1 MTLFKHELRRGRTAL
16 IVWTAAIAFLFA
28 ICIFIFPDMKSQTEG
43 LNEVFASMGG
53 FTAALGMDQVN
64 FGTLTGFYA
73 IECGNILGL
82 GGAFYAAL
90 CAVGALSKEEKEKT
104 AEFLLMHP
112 ISRSRI
118 VTDKLLAVLAQIVLL
133 NAAVYALSV
142 GSIACIG
149 EAVPWKEVSLLH
161 LAYLILQLELTGIC
175 FGMSACLRSGGLGAG
190 LGLAAVM
197 YFLNIIANLS
207 ELAEFLRYITPFAYA
222 DGADIVTN
230 CSLNAGLVA
239 LGIAYGIIGVGLAY
253 WKYCRKDIM

>member
-1 MTLFKHELRRGRTAL
+1 MTIIKHEMRQSRISLA
-16 IVWTAAIAFLFA
+16 VWTAAIALLFLT
-28 ICIFIFPDMKSQTEG
+28 CIFMYPEMKGEMDGMSDM
-43 LNEVFASMGG
+43 FASMGS
-53 FTAALGMDQVN
+53 FTEAFGMDQVN

-104 AEFLLMHP
+104 AEFLLTHP

-161 LAYLILQLELTGIC
+161 LAYLILQLELAGIC
-175 FGMSACLRSGGLGAG
+175 FGMSACLRRGGLGAG